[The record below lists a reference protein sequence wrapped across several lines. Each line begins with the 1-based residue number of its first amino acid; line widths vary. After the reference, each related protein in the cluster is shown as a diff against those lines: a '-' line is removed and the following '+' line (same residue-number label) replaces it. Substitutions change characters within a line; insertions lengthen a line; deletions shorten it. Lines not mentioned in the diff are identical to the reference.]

1 VQSLINWNT
10 ILVGEYLEILDLESE
25 DLTPTEILLE
35 RASILSGENY
45 EDINEDE
52 LEQIINDFKWLDTAP
67 LFKKSEIK
75 YNKLKFGAFIDN
87 EFFTTEKIPIQNITK
102 IVSVILGFEDFE
114 SKCNEIEEMLFC
126 EAYPILEGYLNYRI
140 KLLQNYEDLFE
151 SNEDEEI
158 DEEDIIEIEGTTT
171 ISDEVFKRWNW
182 ERVLWELSGGDI
194 TKIDSI
200 TEMTHL
206 TVFNWLTMIKD
217 LKLSRPI

>member
-10 ILVGEYLEILDLESE
+10 ISVGEYLEILDLESE

-67 LFKKSEIK
+67 TFKKSEIK

-114 SKCNEIEEMLFC
+114 SKCLEIEDMLFC

-151 SNEDEEI
+151 GNEEEEIEVDEEI
-158 DEEDIIEIEGTTT
+158 EVEGMTT

-217 LKLSRPI
+217 LKLSRPT

>member
-1 VQSLINWNT
+1 MQSLINWNT
-10 ILVGEYLEILDLESE
+10 ILVREYLEILDLESE

-52 LEQIINDFKWLDTAP
+52 LNEIINTFKWLDVAP
-67 LFKKSEIK
+67 TFKKSEIK
-75 YNKLKFGAFIDN
+75 FNKLNFGSFIDN

-114 SKCNEIEEMLFC
+114 SKCYEVEQMFFC

-151 SNEDEEI
+151 GNDEEEK
-158 DEEDIIEIEGTTT
+158 EEAEEIEIEGTTT
-171 ISDEVFKRWNW
+171 ISDVVLKRWNW
-182 ERVLWELSGGDI
+182 ERVLWELSNGDI
-194 TKIDSI
+194 TKIDNI

-217 LKLSRPI
+217 LKLTRPS